1 MTKQRKSSSTDRR
14 EMPAYT
20 VPEAAHYLGL
30 PVSTVRYWSAGRD
43 SYKALITAAQKQ
55 PIILSFLN
63 LVELHLL
70 AAIRRKHAVSMPSVR
85 RAIEY
90 LQKRYDTNH
99 PLLDKELETDGLDI
113 FIRSYGQLIN
123 ISQDG
128 QTAMRHVMEAA
139 LKRIERDNNN
149 IPIKLYPFTR
159 AQIEDAPSVIMIDP
173 NISGGRPV
181 ITGTGLATEIIAER
195 YKAGESIHD
204 LAYDYGR
211 KEAEIEEA
219 IRCELQAA

>member
-1 MTKQRKSSSTDRR
+1 MTGHIKSRSIDPR

-30 PVSTVRYWSAGRD
+30 PTSTVRYWSAGRD
-43 SYKALITAAQKQ
+43 NYKALIVAAEKH
-55 PIILSFLN
+55 PIVLSFLN

-70 AAIRRKHAVSMPSVR
+70 AAIRRKHKVSMPNVR

-90 LQKRYDTNH
+90 LENGFQPEH
-99 PLLDKELETDGLDI
+99 PLLAKELETDGLDI
-113 FIRSYGQLIN
+113 FIRNYGQLIN

-128 QTAMRHVMEAA
+128 QTVMRHVMEAA
-139 LKRIERDNNN
+139 LKRIERDDNN

-159 AQIEDAPSVIMIDP
+159 VQIDDAPSVIMIDP
-173 NISGGRPV
+173 AVSGGRPV
-181 ITGTGLATEIIAER
+181 IAGTGLATEIIAER

-204 LAYDYGR
+204 LVYDYGR
-211 KEAEIEEA
+211 TEAEIEEA

>member
-1 MTKQRKSSSTDRR
+1 MTKQRKSRLLDPR

-30 PVSTVRYWSAGRD
+30 PKSTVRYWSAGRD
-43 SYKALITAAQKQ
+43 SYKALIATAQKR
-55 PIILSFLN
+55 PVVLSFLN

-85 RAIEY
+85 RSIGY
-90 LQKRYDTNH
+90 LKKRYSSSH
-99 PLLDKELETDGLDI
+99 PLLAKELETDGLDI
-113 FIRSYGQLIN
+113 FIRNYGQLIN

-173 NISGGRPV
+173 AISGGRPV
-181 ITGTGLATEIIAER
+181 IAGTGLATEIIAER
-195 YKAGESIHD
+195 YKAGESIHA

>member
-1 MTKQRKSSSTDRR
+1 MTRQGKTRPTDPR

-43 SYKALITAAQKQ
+43 SYKALISAAEKR

-90 LQKRYDTNH
+90 LKKRYHSNH
-99 PLLDKELETDGLDI
+99 PLLAKELETDGLDI
-113 FIRSYGQLIN
+113 FISNYGQLIN
-123 ISQDG
+123 ISKDG

-159 AQIEDAPSVIMIDP
+159 AQIDDAPSVIMIDP
-173 NISGGRPV
+173 AVSGGRPV
-181 ITGTGLATEIIAER
+181 IAGTGLATEIIAER

-204 LAYDYGR
+204 LVYDYGR
-211 KEAEIEEA
+211 TEAEIEEA

>member
-1 MTKQRKSSSTDRR
+1 MNRQGKSRSTDPR

-30 PVSTVRYWSAGRD
+30 PVSTVRYWSAGRN
-43 SYKALITAAQKQ
+43 SYKALITAAEKH

-85 RAIEY
+85 RAIDY
-90 LQKRYDTNH
+90 LRKQYNSKH
-99 PLLDKELETDGLDI
+99 PLLAKELETDGLDI
-113 FIRSYGQLIN
+113 FIRNYGQLIN
-123 ISQDG
+123 ISMDG

-139 LKRIERDNNN
+139 LKRIERDDNN

-159 AQIEDAPSVIMIDP
+159 AHIENAPSVIMIDP
-173 NISGGRPV
+173 AISGGRPV
-181 ITGTGLATEIIAER
+181 IVGTGLATEIIAER
-195 YKAGESIHD
+195 YKAGESISE

-211 KEAEIEEA
+211 QEAEIEEA

>member
-1 MTKQRKSSSTDRR
+1 MTRHGKSRSTDPR

-30 PVSTVRYWSAGRD
+30 PASTVRYWSAGRD
-43 SYKALITAAQKQ
+43 SYKALITAAEKH

-70 AAIRRKHAVSMPSVR
+70 AAIRREHKVSMPSVR
-85 RAIEY
+85 SAIGY
-90 LQKRYDTNH
+90 LKNRYNSSH
-99 PLLDKELETDGLDI
+99 PLLAKELETDGLDI
-113 FIRSYGQLIN
+113 FISNYGQLIN
-123 ISQDG
+123 ISKDG

-159 AQIEDAPSVIMIDP
+159 AHIENAPSVIMIDP
-173 NISGGRPV
+173 AISGGRPV
-181 ITGTGLATEIIAER
+181 IVGTGLATEIIAER
-195 YKAGESIHD
+195 YKAGESISE

-211 KEAEIEEA
+211 HEEEIEEA

>member
-1 MTKQRKSSSTDRR
+1 MTGHAKSRSTDPR

-20 VPEAAHYLGL
+20 APEAAHYLGL
-30 PVSTVRYWSAGRD
+30 PVSTVRYWSAGRGN
-43 SYKALITAAQKQ
+43 YKALITAAEKH
-55 PIILSFLN
+55 PLILSFLN

-70 AAIRRKHAVSMPSVR
+70 AAIRREHDVSMPNVR
-85 RAIEY
+85 RAIDY
-90 LQKRYDTNH
+90 LKKSYNTNH
-99 PLLDKELETDGLDI
+99 PLLAKELETDGLDI
-113 FIRSYGQLIN
+113 FINRYGQLIN
-123 ISQDG
+123 ISKDG

-159 AQIEDAPSVIMIDP
+159 AHIEDAPSVIMIDP
-173 NISGGRPV
+173 AISGGRPV
-181 ITGTGLATEIIAER
+181 IAGTGLATEIIAER

-204 LAYDYGR
+204 LAYDYDR
-211 KEAEIEEA
+211 TEAEIEEA

>member
-1 MTKQRKSSSTDRR
+1 MTRQGISRTTDPR

-30 PVSTVRYWSAGRD
+30 PASTVRYWSAGRN
-43 SYKALITAAQKQ
+43 SYKALITTAEKH

-70 AAIRRKHAVSMPSVR
+70 AAIRREHKVSMPSVR
-85 RAIEY
+85 SAIGY
-90 LQKRYDTNH
+90 LKNRYNSSH
-99 PLLDKELETDGLDI
+99 PLLVKELETDGLDI
-113 FIRSYGQLIN
+113 FISNYGQLIN
-123 ISQDG
+123 ISKDG

-159 AQIEDAPSVIMIDP
+159 ANIENAPSVIMIDP
-173 NISGGRPV
+173 AISGGRPV
-181 ITGTGLATEIIAER
+181 IVGTGLATEIIAER
-195 YKAGESIHD
+195 YKAGESISE

-211 KEAEIEEA
+211 QEEEIEEA

>member
-1 MTKQRKSSSTDRR
+1 
-14 EMPAYT
+14 MPAYT

-30 PVSTVRYWSAGRD
+30 PESTVRYWSAGKD
-43 SYKALITAAQKQ
+43 SYKALITAAEKH
-55 PIILSFLN
+55 PVVLSFLN

-70 AAIRRKHAVSMPSVR
+70 AAIRREHAVSMPSVR
-85 RAIEY
+85 RAIGY
-90 LQKRYDTNH
+90 LKKRYSSEH
-99 PLLDKELETDGLDI
+99 PLLAKELETDGLDI
-113 FIRSYGQLIN
+113 FIRHYGQLIN

-159 AQIEDAPSVIMIDP
+159 AQIENAPSMIMIDP
-173 NISGGRPV
+173 AISGGRPV
-181 ITGTGLATEIIAER
+181 IAGTGLATEIIAER